1 MELPPPP
8 GTGLDILPPPG
19 SGLAQ
24 LPPGP
29 APPGG
34 VPVLLA
40 ELLLPNTT
48 LGPGDTLPA
57 VDGALLELDYNYLTA
72 SARFQVRGCEE
83 HRLHRPAG
91 PDRLA
96 GCTTVASSVPC
107 RVPGAPALPSSLL
120 DGLNS

>member
-8 GTGLDILPPPG
+8 GTGLDSLPPPG
-19 SGLAQ
+19 SGVVL

-40 ELLLPNTT
+40 ELLLPDTT
-48 LGPGDTLPA
+48 LGPGDTLPT

-72 SARFQVRGCEE
+72 SARFQVGSCGKQLQPEP
-83 HRLHRPAG
+83 HQLG
-91 PDRLA
+91 
-96 GCTTVASSVPC
+96 G
-107 RVPGAPALPSSLL
+107 
-120 DGLNS
+120 